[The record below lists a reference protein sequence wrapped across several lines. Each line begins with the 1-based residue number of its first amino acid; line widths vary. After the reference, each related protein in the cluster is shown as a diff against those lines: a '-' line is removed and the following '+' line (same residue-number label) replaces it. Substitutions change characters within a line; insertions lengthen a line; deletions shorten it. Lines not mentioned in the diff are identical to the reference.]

1 MPLSDAD
8 CVATYKILI
17 LGDSS
22 VGKTALLRCLTG
34 RDFQD
39 RQLPTIATDFV
50 KKKFEVDGA
59 LVELQIWDTAG
70 QERFH
75 SVNRWQYRG
84 VKGVVMVYDVTDKS
98 TFTHL
103 PYWLSSVNDEI
114 AQTHN
119 KYEVVPIVLIG
130 NKCDLQTDRKIKTKE
145 GMKLAEKELT
155 SDFYETSAKTGQNV
169 FNAFHKLAYCV
180 TEICNPNVMKSYYP
194 NMIREQPSL
203 AVTVPETRT
212 YPVVKA
218 NMTKN
223 VVTIEWRNNVS
234 KSAND
239 VKRKKCFKWKSK
251 KLKLK
256 LACCCSSSS

>member
-34 RDFQD
+34 REFQD
-39 RQLPTIATDFV
+39 RQLPTIDFV
-50 KKKFEVDGA
+50 KKKFEVDGCT
-59 LVELQIWDTAG
+59 VELQIWDTAG

-75 SVNRWQYRG
+75 SVNRWAVSG
-84 VKGVVMVYDVTDKS
+84 SKGGRCQGFYDVTDKS
-98 TFTHL
+98 SFSL
-103 PYWLSSVNDEI
+103 PYWLSSSVNDVI
-114 AQTHN
+114 SQTHN

-130 NKCDLQTDRKIKTKE
+130 NKSDLQTDRKIKTKE
-145 GMKLAEKELT
+145 GRKLAEKELT

-203 AVTVPETRT
+203 AVTVPETRN
-212 YPVVKA
+212 VSCCQA

-239 VKRKKCFKWKSK
+239 VKERSA
-251 KLKLK
+251 L
-256 LACCCSSSS
+256 SGNQRN